1 MKKMTLA
8 MKMKERAHVMVE
20 NFISKNLQPNLQHQN
35 LVLSALTESIITHSQ
50 SLQINLSAPFS
61 SFIN

>member
-35 LVLSALTESIITHSQ
+35 LVLSALT
-50 SLQINLSAPFS
+50 
-61 SFIN
+61 